1 METPLDSASAVSL
14 PHQARRIAHD
24 MANDIACIVL
34 EFSLLE
40 QDVADI
46 PAVRENID
54 QIRAA
59 TERLA
64 EKMRALSHTCR
75 AMCGE

>member
-1 METPLDSASAVSL
+1 METPLDSVSSL
-14 PHQARRIAHD
+14 SHQARRISHD
-24 MANDIACIVL
+24 MANDLACIVL

-40 QDVADI
+40 QDVAHI
-46 PAVRENID
+46 PAVQENLH

-59 TERLA
+59 TERLT
-64 EKMRALSHTCR
+64 EKMRALSHVCR